1 MKLTRAPDIRKNDDI
16 VWTFAME
23 KQKKQRIKS
32 RYDNK
37 MQPQLRNAYIQG
49 IQFYTPTV
57 LTATPLTGSTPVSLA
72 DMKKAS
78 LTLYSGDLQVVF
90 SMPILNLNEISDG
103 TSPYVW
109 DLPLLDN
116 ITISWVKSYI
126 QFSAAPTGG
135 TAISLGAYYQ
145 LPR

>member
-1 MKLTRAPDIRKNDDI
+1 MRLSLFQAIEIPIASGTTLTRFFFQD
-16 VWTFAME
+16 
-23 KQKKQRIKS
+23 
-32 RYDNK
+32 
-37 MQPQLRNAYIQG
+37 QPQLRNAFIQG

-57 LTATPLTGSTPVSLA
+57 ITATPLTGATPTSLA

-90 SMPILNLNEISDG
+90 SMPLLNMNEISDG
-103 TSPYVW
+103 TSPFVW
-109 DLPLLDN
+109 DLPMLNN

-126 QFSAAPTGG
+126 QFSSAPTGA
-135 TAISLGAYYQ
+135 TAISLGAYYE

>member
-1 MKLTRAPDIRKNDDI
+1 
-16 VWTFAME
+16 
-23 KQKKQRIKS
+23 
-32 RYDNK
+32 
-37 MQPQLRNAYIQG
+37 
-49 IQFYTPTV
+49 
-57 LTATPLTGSTPVSLA
+57 
-72 DMKKAS
+72 MKKAS

-90 SMPILNLNEISDG
+90 SMPLLSLNEIADG

-126 QFSAAPTGG
+126 QFSSAPTGG

>member
-1 MKLTRAPDIRKNDDI
+1 MRLSLFQAIELPIASGTTLTRFFFPD
-16 VWTFAME
+16 
-23 KQKKQRIKS
+23 QS
-32 RYDNK
+32 
-37 MQPQLRNAYIQG
+37 QLRNAFIQG

-57 LTATPLTGSTPVSLA
+57 ITATPLTGSTPTSLA

-78 LTLYSGDLQVVF
+78 LTLYSGDLQVVY

-103 TSPYVW
+103 VSPYVW
-109 DLPLLDN
+109 DLPMLNN

-126 QFSAAPTGG
+126 QFSSAPTGA
-135 TAISLGAYYQ
+135 TAISLGAYYE

>member
-1 MKLTRAPDIRKNDDI
+1 MRLSLFQAIEIPIASSTTLTRFFFQD
-16 VWTFAME
+16 
-23 KQKKQRIKS
+23 
-32 RYDNK
+32 
-37 MQPQLRNAYIQG
+37 QPQLRNAYIQG

-57 LTATPLTGSTPVSLA
+57 ITATPLTGSTPVSLA
-72 DMKKAS
+72 DMKKATI
-78 LTLYSGDLQVVF
+78 TLYSGDLQVVF
-90 SMPILNLNEISDG
+90 SMPILNLNEIADG